1 MKFVY
6 KRSSPATALL
16 EPEETPTSETVDY
29 QEPSPAPAGALHRGV
44 AAPESTVEPEPES
57 YIPQR
62 GSYGMRLHGGM
73 PRGVA
78 GRVILGSAVLAVLA
92 ALALTVAGVRQFLLH
107 DPRFLITSSSAIAIE
122 GNQHISRSDV
132 LAVFGSDL
140 ERDIFKVPIEQ
151 RRADLERLP
160 WVSSATVMRL
170 LPNRLRVQ
178 LVERTPVAFTR
189 QGTRIGLVDASGVLL
204 DMPPESAGDPHYS
217 FPVLTGLTPAD
228 TPEVRAARMEVY
240 RRFMADLGSAGA
252 GVTQSL
258 SEVDVTNPE
267 DVKSLVT
274 SDGADILVHF
284 GDEDFLHRYQEF
296 EKHLPEW
303 RTQYPHLA
311 SADMRYERQVVLEMQ
326 PGINAAAIEGAGA
339 APLAPS
345 TLLAPHVQVP
355 VAPGSKRKAAA
366 ARDAQPA
373 RKSAWAAGRLA
384 TLRHAQAAGRR

>member
-16 EPEETPTSETVDY
+16 EPEETHASETIAY

-44 AAPESTVEPEPES
+44 AAAESTPEAEPES

-78 GRVILGSAVLAVLA
+78 GRVVLGSAVLAVLA
-92 ALALTVAGVRQFLLH
+92 ALALTVAGIRQFLLH
-107 DPRFLITSSSAIAIE
+107 DPRFLITSSSEIAIE

-140 ERDIFKVPIEQ
+140 ERNIFKVPLAE

-160 WVSSATVMRL
+160 WVANATVMRL
-170 LPNRLRVQ
+170 LPNRIRVQ

-240 RRFMADLGSAGA
+240 RRFMAELASAGA
-252 GVTQSL
+252 AVTQSL

-284 GDEDFLHRYQEF
+284 GDEDFLHRYQELQR
-296 EKHLPEW
+296 HLPEW

-326 PGINAAAIEGAGA
+326 PGTNAAAIEGAGA
-339 APLAPS
+339 PTASS
-345 TLLAPHVQVP
+345 TLIAPHVQVP
-355 VAPGSKRKAAA
+355 VAPALKHRAVA
-366 ARDAQPA
+366 ARHAEPA
-373 RKSAWAAGRLA
+373 RKPAWAAGRLA
-384 TLRHAQAAGRR
+384 ALRQAQATGRR